1 MAAILVASSIPNPP
15 APPGVSD
22 SWLHAA
28 AYFGLTLLVSRAL
41 ARGAWGGVT
50 LFTLIAAWTIAV
62 AYGISIEWRQSFVP
76 NRYAEFRDVVSNAIG
91 ALTAVVSVAACG
103 IIRRL

>member
-1 MAAILVASSIPNPP
+1 
-15 APPGVSD
+15 
-22 SWLHAA
+22 
-28 AYFGLTLLVSRAL
+28 
-41 ARGAWGGVT
+41 
-50 LFTLIAAWTIAV
+50 LIAAWTIAV
-62 AYGISIEWRQSFVP
+62 AYGIGIEWRQSFVP